1 VRFLG
6 LLTLLAL
13 AFWAGYYFGEKGE
26 TPFQKRFYD
35 LRGELTSKT
44 ESLQEE
50 VSAARVRM
58 NLLSARD
65 HLIEAEKELVDK
77 NFGEAEKE
85 LSQAEERLGKATT
98 LAKKAG
104 RQPLLQRLT
113 PITASLRET
122 RTDVRRLNPQA
133 KGRVASLAKELDQMI
148 D

>member
-1 VRFLG
+1 VRFLV

-13 AFWAGYYFGEKGE
+13 TFWAGYNFGEGGE
-26 TPFQKRFYD
+26 TPFPKKLYD
-35 LRGELTSKT
+35 LGGEWTSRT

-65 HLIEAEKELVDK
+65 RLIKAEKELVDK

-85 LSQAEERLGKATT
+85 LSQAEERLGKATA

-104 RQPLLQRLT
+104 RQPLLQRLS

-133 KGRVASLAKELDQMI
+133 KGRVASLAKELDRVI